1 VDEEAIA
8 KLKEEEKALND
19 ELRVKR
25 DALNKSIERIK
36 LVAEYGEAAVAEIER
51 SGRFCEGRK

>member
-19 ELRVKR
+19 ELVW
-25 DALNKSIERIK
+25 
-36 LVAEYGEAAVAEIER
+36 R
-51 SGRFCEGRK
+51 SCSG

>member
-19 ELRVKR
+19 ELRVK
-25 DALNKSIERIK
+25 EMH
-36 LVAEYGEAAVAEIER
+36 
-51 SGRFCEGRK
+51 